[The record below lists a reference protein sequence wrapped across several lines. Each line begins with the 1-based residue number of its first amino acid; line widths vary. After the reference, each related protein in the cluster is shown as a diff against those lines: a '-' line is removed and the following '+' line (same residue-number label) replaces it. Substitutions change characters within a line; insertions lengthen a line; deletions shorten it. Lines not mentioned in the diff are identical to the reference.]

1 MYWEFLLRIFVVLDF
16 KLKVLFIFLV
26 SEFGVDVPIIMVGL
40 YQFPVITG
48 VILLDLAKESLLLV
62 NLILPPLQFMNRG

>member
-16 KLKVLFIFLV
+16 KLKVLFILLV

>member
-1 MYWEFLLRIFVVLDF
+1 MYWEFLLRIFVVLHF
-16 KLKVLFIFLV
+16 KLKVLFILLV